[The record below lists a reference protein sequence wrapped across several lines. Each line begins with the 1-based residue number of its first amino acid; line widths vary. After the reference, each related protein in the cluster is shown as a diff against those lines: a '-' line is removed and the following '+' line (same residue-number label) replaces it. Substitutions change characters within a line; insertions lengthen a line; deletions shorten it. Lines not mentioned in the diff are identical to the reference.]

1 MNKKITIAM
10 VCFNAEA
17 TIDTTIQSVL
27 CQTYNNF
34 EFVIVDGN
42 SKDKTLD
49 IIKKYPSIK
58 YISEPDKGVYDAMNK
73 ALKIAE
79 GDYLLFLG
87 ADDILYSPDVL
98 KLVSNYLIDD
108 SIYYGNVI
116 KTNRE
121 VVYDGEF
128 SIWKWGYKNIC
139 HQSIFYPKSIYKNK
153 YYDIKYKLVAD
164 WVYNLQLLAKG
175 SKFYYI
181 NVIISYYNDVSGI
194 SSTQIDECFLKERKQ
209 LIVNAVGILPYYY
222 GLLCKTLNK
231 FL

>member
-17 TIDTTIQSVL
+17 TIENSIQSVL
-27 CQTYNNF
+27 CQTYKEY
-34 EFVIVDGN
+34 EFIIIDGS
-42 SKDKTLD
+42 SKDKTLE

-58 YISEPDKGVYDAMNK
+58 FISEPDNGVYDAMNK
-73 ALKIAE
+73 ALKIAD

-87 ADDILYSPDVL
+87 ADDVLYSPSVL
-98 KLVSNYLIDD
+98 SEVSKHLIKDTV
-108 SIYYGNVI
+108 YYGDVI
-116 KTNRE
+116 KLRKN

-128 SIWKWGYKNIC
+128 SKWKWGYKNIC
-139 HQSIFYPKSIYKNK
+139 HQSVFYPKSIYKNK
-153 YYDIKYKLVAD
+153 EYELKYKLVAD
-164 WVYNLQLLAKG
+164 WVYNLQILAEFKTF
-175 SKFYYI
+175 KYI
-181 NVIISYYNDVSGI
+181 DVIISRYNDVNGI

>member
-1 MNKKITIAM
+1 M

-17 TIDTTIQSVL
+17 TIENSIQSVL
-27 CQTYNNF
+27 CQTYKEY
-34 EFVIVDGN
+34 EFIIIDGS
-42 SKDKTLD
+42 SKDKTLE

-58 YISEPDKGVYDAMNK
+58 FISEPDNGVYDAMNK
-73 ALKIAE
+73 ALKIAD

-87 ADDILYSPDVL
+87 ADDVLYSPSVL
-98 KLVSNYLIDD
+98 SEVSKHLIKDTV
-108 SIYYGNVI
+108 YYGDVI
-116 KTNRE
+116 KLRKN

-128 SIWKWGYKNIC
+128 SKWKWGYKNIC
-139 HQSIFYPKSIYKNK
+139 HQSVFYPKSIYKNK
-153 YYDIKYKLVAD
+153 EYELKYKLVAD
-164 WVYNLQLLAKG
+164 WVYNLQILAEFKTF
-175 SKFYYI
+175 KYI
-181 NVIISYYNDVSGI
+181 DVIISRYNDVNGI